1 MIMTAEE
8 QIELLDLIKQ
18 AQELSQKKTDAIQKI
33 IIAAQAV
40 AAENAA
46 LRNENERLKRHLSI
60 AEGAILR
67 LKAEK

>member
-1 MIMTAEE
+1 MIMTPEE
-8 QIELLDLIKQ
+8 QKEMLDLIKECQ
-18 AQELSQKKTDAIQKI
+18 QISDQKTKAIEEI
-33 IIAAQAV
+33 ILAAQAV
-40 AAENAA
+40 LAENAV

>member
-1 MIMTAEE
+1 MIMTPEE
-8 QIELLDLIKQ
+8 QKEMLDLIKECQ
-18 AQELSQKKTDAIQKI
+18 QISEQKTKAIEEI
-33 IIAAQAV
+33 ILAAQAV
-40 AAENAA
+40 LAENAV